1 MDLGR
6 FLVEAVVVGGASP
19 TELARSH
26 PISRSWLF
34 RLLARYREGG
44 YAALEP
50 KSRRPQ
56 SNPRQTSTELE
67 EAVVQLRKEL
77 IGAGLDAGPQTI
89 AYHLQLRLGS
99 TPSRP
104 TIWRILKRQGLITP
118 QPHKRPK
125 SSWIRFQAQLP
136 NELWQADAT
145 HWLLAGGID
154 VEVLNLI
161 DDHSRFCLAS
171 VAFKTIKAP
180 DVLETFF
187 GAAESFGFPAKFLTD
202 NAAVF
207 SGSPRR
213 GRVVLESEL
222 DRLGI
227 ESKHSSPYHP
237 QTCGKVE
244 RFHQT
249 LKRYLARQPAAG
261 SLADLQSQL
270 DAFRDYYNRR
280 RPHRAL
286 DRRTPEVA
294 FNARLKA
301 GPRPPLGPAH
311 YRVRRDRID
320 LEGKVTL
327 RYLGRLRHIAVGA
340 RHRNRKV
347 HLFVAGA
354 DVRIVTTDGELL
366 RALTLDPARDY
377 QGLGTGRWPV
387 HDVLR
392 QASTM
397 S

>member
-6 FLVEAVVVGGASP
+6 FLVEAVIVGGASP

-34 RLLARYREGG
+34 RLLARYRVGG

-50 KSRRPQ
+50 RSRRPI
-56 SNPRQTSTELE
+56 SFPSRTSPEIEQAIVEL
-67 EAVVQLRKEL
+67 RREL
-77 IGAGLDAGPQTI
+77 SEAGLDAGPQTI
-89 AYHLQLRLGS
+89 AHHLRLRFGR

-104 TIWRILKRQGLITP
+104 TIWRILKAQGLIQP

-145 HWLLAGGID
+145 HWLLADGSP
-154 VEVLNLI
+154 VEILNLL

-171 VAFKTIKAP
+171 VAFATVKAP
-180 DVLETFF
+180 DVLATFYS
-187 GAAESFGFPAKFLTD
+187 AAESHGYPAKFLSD

-207 SGSPRR
+207 SGAPRK

-222 DRLGI
+222 DHLGI

-249 LKRYLARQPAAG
+249 LKRYLQRQTPAR
-261 SLADLQSQL
+261 SLAHLQLQL
-270 DAFRDYYNRR
+270 DSFRLYYNQQ
-280 RPHRAL
+280 RPHRSV
-286 DRRTPEVA
+286 DGRTPFQA
-294 FNARLKA
+294 FQARLKA
-301 GPRPPLGPAH
+301 GPALPTPPLH
-311 YRVRRDRID
+311 YRVRRDRLD
-320 LEGKVTL
+320 GGGKVTI
-327 RYLGRLRHIAVGA
+327 RYLGRLRHVYVSYKHKRRAVT
-340 RHRNRKV
+340 
-347 HLFVAGA
+347 LLVAGPHLRVIA
-354 DVRIVTTDGELL
+354 DDGSIL
-366 RALTLDPARDY
+366 RELTLDPTRDY
-377 QGLGTGRWPV
+377 QVATPLSG
-387 HDVLR
+387 
-392 QASTM
+392 STI